1 MGNGKQAI
9 IFDYGGTLDTDGI
22 HWSEKFWETYT
33 HFRIPVSKEEFRGAF
48 VYAERKITNVI
59 KPDFILKQ
67 TFRTQIKYQ
76 MEYLQT
82 KFFLPDVYGVIVDEL
97 AEYCYRSVIQ
107 TVEISKGI
115 LELLAHNYSLGLV
128 SNYYGN
134 VKTVLREL
142 SLKKYFN
149 SIIDSAVVGIRKPD
163 LRIFQLSLND
173 LSVTAGQAIVVG
185 DSYENDIIPGK
196 LIGCKTIWIKG
207 KSWKDHLQ
215 SDCADLIINSIKELP
230 DAIQRLEHYETAN
243 KNILDT

>member
-1 MGNGKQAI
+1 MGRGKQAI
-9 IFDYGGTLDTDGI
+9 IFDYGGTLDTNGI

-33 HFRIPVSKEEFRGAF
+33 HFRIPVLKEDFREAF
-48 VYAERKITNVI
+48 VYAEKKIINVI
-59 KPDFILKQ
+59 KPDFVLKQ
-67 TFRTQIKYQ
+67 TLVAQIKHQ
-76 MEYLQT
+76 MEYLQN
-82 KFFLPDVYGVIVDEL
+82 KFFLPDVYTVIVDEL

-115 LELLAHNYSLGLV
+115 LELLVHSYSLGLV

-134 VKTVLREL
+134 VGTVLGEL
-142 SLKKYFN
+142 SLKKYFD

-163 LRIFQLSLND
+163 LKIFQLSLND

-215 SDCADLIINSIKELP
+215 CNSADIIINSIKELP
-230 DAIQRLEHYETAN
+230 EAIKNIEHYDGSSKTSTD
-243 KNILDT
+243 L